1 MLSIGKSM
9 RTDITAPRLPD
20 NPWRKTIVEFYCI
33 IYNYLFQ
40 NILNNKYIYF
50 TIIIINFNFF
60 NIKSGENKEF

>member
-40 NILNNKYIYF
+40 NILNNYNY
-50 TIIIINFNFF
+50 
-60 NIKSGENKEF
+60 